1 MNWSATIG
9 RGYSDE
15 INRHESIAMSA
26 VAKSFGDLDLTWQ
39 LPCHVISRLS
49 MVHFHQFGPC
59 SM

>member
-15 INRHESIAMSA
+15 MNRHESIAMSA

-49 MVHFHQFGPC
+49 MAHFH
-59 SM
+59 